1 MPDRGGSPW
10 PDGARFGDMVSSLQQ
25 RVALVALVGVLLIPL
40 LASNLRG
47 LTHLL
52 TCSEAVAQ
60 PFAITGLDDGAPS
73 ITASTT
79 LERDDDGTADG
90 GTAGDEGD
98 GGQDGG
104 ELLCDALVVEL
115 SASDDGPDRVL
126 LRVAVTNE
134 SQLPWRGTPDLTA
147 DGEQVQ
153 VDSGL
158 SAPLGRVEP
167 GTTEEATLVL
177 RVPPG
182 QTELAGTL
190 LLGP

>member
-1 MPDRGGSPW
+1 
-10 PDGARFGDMVSSLQQ
+10 MVTSLQQ

-73 ITASTT
+73 NTSSTT
-79 LERDDDGTADG
+79 LERGDGTDADDDGG
-90 GTAGDEGD
+90 GQDS
-98 GGQDGG
+98 GQDGG

-134 SQLPWRGTPDLTA
+134 SQLPWRGTLDLAA

-167 GTTEEATLVL
+167 GTTEQATLVL

>member
-1 MPDRGGSPW
+1 
-10 PDGARFGDMVSSLQQ
+10 MVTSLQQ

-73 ITASTT
+73 ITSSTT
-79 LERDDDGTADG
+79 LERGDGTDADDDGG
-90 GTAGDEGD
+90 GQGD
-98 GGQDGG
+98 GQDSGQDSGQDGG

-134 SQLPWRGTPDLTA
+134 SQLPWRGTLDLAA

-167 GTTEEATLVL
+167 GTTEQATLVL

>member
-1 MPDRGGSPW
+1 
-10 PDGARFGDMVSSLQQ
+10 MVSSLQQ
-25 RVALVALVGVLLIPL
+25 RFALVALVGVLLIPL

-60 PFAITGLDDGAPS
+60 PFAITGLADGTPS
-73 ITASTT
+73 ITSSTT
-79 LERDDDGTADG
+79 LERDDGTD
-90 GTAGDEGD
+90 AGGD
-98 GGQDGG
+98 GGQGDGQDPGPDSGRDGG

-126 LRVAVTNE
+126 LRVAVTND
-134 SQLPWRGTPDLTA
+134 SQLPWRGTLDLTA

-167 GTTEEATLVL
+167 GATEEATLVL